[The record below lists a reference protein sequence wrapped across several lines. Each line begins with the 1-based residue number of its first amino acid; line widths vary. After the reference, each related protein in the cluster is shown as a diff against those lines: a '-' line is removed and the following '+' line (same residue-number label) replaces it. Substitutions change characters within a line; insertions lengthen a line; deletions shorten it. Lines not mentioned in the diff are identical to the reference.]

1 MRRISIYFLYF
12 LLLSI
17 VIYLFGPDN
26 SDKDSSIEK
35 MSLEEEIAND
45 LKRNPGF
52 TTGLTMEDVSKEIL
66 EKQLKAQGKTFEKYI
81 NYFVPV
87 AAGITEKTLDDYISS
102 GSNFIKDRKS
112 FISGPRPLTE
122 ISDGVFVDRQ
132 IYHATGQKVIFKNVK
147 SNMGDAGLFE
157 TSTREGFTTTNHT
170 ATESTD
176 RIEFIDNPFSGI
188 LGSGSG
194 KTEEELEELTPTYGK
209 GLPRDSD
216 TLIPNESSYPSWET
230 GEYESINPQRMKDV
244 VIDISNIALES
255 KKRTPYWGRL
265 PGTPEDKKTMDY
277 IESKLT
283 KLGFSIEKKDV
294 YITKEWRPT
303 EWSLSYKFDNKSRS
317 IQSAF
322 PTGENI
328 NHLDSNINAEL
339 VWVGLGSEADFLNKD
354 IKGKAVVIY
363 SFFVPGGRS
372 HSASNRAKLFNANE
386 IASDKGAALIINIM
400 GVPGNGQFAG
410 GAFHGTSG
418 KPATSFKAP
427 IITIS
432 QDEGFLLRDRML
444 KEKIFIEFNLKI
456 DVIEN
461 LKTTYMIAKLDGA
474 SNEEIFIGAH
484 TDGYFEGAMD
494 NASGIAV
501 GLEMAEYY
509 SKIDRKRGITFFLYP
524 DHHHGEYSV
533 REVEDYYDWDN
544 VAIVL
549 TLEHPS
555 QSQLYWFNEDIVVS
569 NAIGSF
575 RWNVTGSEKLE
586 KIFKRRLKE
595 NGVSIY
601 NNMTDK
607 PKLTDKA
614 PGFHII
620 DHVIYHTTFDIPE
633 LVPAEGMKRSTKAF
647 IGMIEDVNEL
657 SLEELR

>member
-1 MRRISIYFLYF
+1 MWSLLRYFLGFF
-12 LLLSI
+12 LMLSLVVYLI
-17 VIYLFGPDN
+17 VANTGERDTSQMSPELQEYYKNNAEAFD
-26 SDKDSSIEK
+26 DSSAEIRRLLDQVAGVHNDPIAIYESSPKVTSDRRSNLIRIISTDDSEKNILDSSVGEVAIEK
-35 MSLEEEIAND
+35 
-45 LKRNPGF
+45 LK
-52 TTGLTMEDVSKEIL
+52 
-66 EKQLKAQGKTFEKYI
+66 
-81 NYFVPV
+81 
-87 AAGITEKTLDDYISS
+87 
-102 GSNFIKDRKS
+102 
-112 FISGPRPLTE
+112 
-122 ISDGVFVDRQ
+122 
-132 IYHATGQKVIFKNVK
+132 
-147 SNMGDAGLFE
+147 
-157 TSTREGFTTTNHT
+157 
-170 ATESTD
+170 
-176 RIEFIDNPFSGI
+176 
-188 LGSGSG
+188 
-194 KTEEELEELTPTYGK
+194 PTYGK
-209 GLPRDSD
+209 GLPRNSD
-216 TLIPNESSYPSWET
+216 TLIPSESSYPVWET
-230 GEYESINPQRMKDV
+230 GEYESINPKRMKDV

-255 KKRTPYWGRL
+255 KERTPYWGRL

-277 IESKLT
+277 IENKLT
-283 KLGFSIEKKDV
+283 KLGFDIEKKDV

-303 EWSLSYKFDNKSRS
+303 EWSLSYNFDNKSHS
-317 IQSAF
+317 IKSAF

-328 NHLDSNINAEL
+328 NHLDSNVNAEL

-400 GVPGNGQFAG
+400 GVPGDGQFAG

-418 KPATSFKAP
+418 KPASSFKAP

-444 KEKIFIEFNLKI
+444 KEKIFVEFNLKI
-456 DVIEN
+456 DVIDN
-461 LKTTYMIAKLDGA
+461 LKTTYMIAKLDGT
-474 SNEEIFIGAH
+474 SDEEIFIGAH

-509 SKIDRKRGITFFLYP
+509 SKIKKIDRRRGITFFLYP

-633 LVPAEGMKRSTKAF
+633 LVPAEGMKRATKAF

>member
-1 MRRISIYFLYF
+1 MWSLLRYFLGFF
-12 LLLSI
+12 LMLSLVVYLI
-17 VIYLFGPDN
+17 VANTGERDTSQMSPELQEYYKNNAEAFD
-26 SDKDSSIEK
+26 DSSAEIRRLLDQVAGVHNDPIAIYESSPKVTSDRRSNLIRIISTDDSEKNILDSSVGEVAIEK
-35 MSLEEEIAND
+35 
-45 LKRNPGF
+45 LK
-52 TTGLTMEDVSKEIL
+52 
-66 EKQLKAQGKTFEKYI
+66 
-81 NYFVPV
+81 
-87 AAGITEKTLDDYISS
+87 
-102 GSNFIKDRKS
+102 
-112 FISGPRPLTE
+112 
-122 ISDGVFVDRQ
+122 
-132 IYHATGQKVIFKNVK
+132 
-147 SNMGDAGLFE
+147 
-157 TSTREGFTTTNHT
+157 
-170 ATESTD
+170 
-176 RIEFIDNPFSGI
+176 
-188 LGSGSG
+188 
-194 KTEEELEELTPTYGK
+194 PTYGK
-209 GLPRDSD
+209 GLPRNSD
-216 TLIPNESSYPSWET
+216 TLIPSESSYPVWET
-230 GEYESINPQRMKDV
+230 GEYESINPKRMKDV

-255 KKRTPYWGRL
+255 KERTPYWGRL

-277 IESKLT
+277 IENKLT
-283 KLGFSIEKKDV
+283 KLGFDIEKKDV

-303 EWSLSYKFDNKSRS
+303 EWSLSYNFDNKSHS
-317 IQSAF
+317 IKSAF

-328 NHLDSNINAEL
+328 NHLDSNVNAEL

-400 GVPGNGQFAG
+400 GVPGDGQFAG

-418 KPATSFKAP
+418 KPASSFKAP

-444 KEKIFIEFNLKI
+444 KEKIFVEFNLKI

-461 LKTTYMIAKLDGA
+461 LKTTYMIARLDGA
-474 SNEEIFIGAH
+474 SDEEIFIGAH

-509 SKIDRKRGITFFLYP
+509 SKIKKIDRRRGITFFLYP

-633 LVPAEGMKRSTKAF
+633 LVPAEGMKRATKAF

>member
-1 MRRISIYFLYF
+1 MQRISIYFLYF

-17 VIYLFGPDN
+17 VIYLFVPNN
-26 SDKDSSIEK
+26 SDRDSSIEE
-35 MSLEEEIAND
+35 MSLEEELAND

-52 TTGLTMEDVSKEIL
+52 SVGVDMPKSSQAIL
-66 EKQLKAQGKTFEKYI
+66 QSQGKRFERFAE
-81 NYFVPV
+81 YFTPL
-87 AAGITEKTLDDYISS
+87 AAGVTEQNLSEYVMS
-102 GSNFIKDRKS
+102 GSEFIKDKKT
-112 FISGPRPLTE
+112 FLSGPRKLRE
-122 ISDGVFVDRQ
+122 ICPGVYVDAE
-132 IYHATGQKVIFKNVK
+132 IYDNTGKQVVFKDIK
-147 SNMGDAGLFE
+147 SNVDYAECEIIGLRVE
-157 TSTREGFTTTNHT
+157 
-170 ATESTD
+170 
-176 RIEFIDNPFSGI
+176 NPYSGI
-188 LGSGSG
+188 LGSYD
-194 KTEEELEELTPTYGK
+194 TEESVDELLKQEQARTEAPTTTYGK

-265 PGTPEDKKTMDY
+265 PGTPEDEKTMNY
-277 IESKLT
+277 IENKLID
-283 KLGFSIEKKDV
+283 LGFSIEKKDV
-294 YITKEWRPT
+294 FISKEWRPK
-303 EWSLSYKFDNKSRS
+303 EWLLGYTYNNEFHS
-317 IQSAF
+317 ITSAF

-328 NHLDSNINAEL
+328 KHLDSNFNGEL
-339 VWVGLGSEADFLNKD
+339 VWVGLGSEADFLGKD

-372 HSASNRAKLFNANE
+372 HSASNRAGLFYANE
-386 IASDKGAALIINIM
+386 RASKKGASLIINIM
-400 GVPGNGQFAG
+400 GVPGDGMFAG

-418 KPATSFKAP
+418 KPTTSYDAP
-427 IITIS
+427 VITIS

-444 KEKIFIEFNLKI
+444 KEKIIVDFSLKI

-461 LKTTYMIAKLDGA
+461 LKTTYMIAKLDGV
-474 SNEEIFIGAH
+474 SKEEIFLGAH

-501 GLEMAEYY
+501 GLEMAEYFAKLKK
-509 SKIDRKRGITFFLYP
+509 SERKRSIVFFLYP

-533 REVEDYYDWDN
+533 REVEEYYDWDK
-544 VAIVL
+544 VAVVL

-575 RWNVTGSEKLE
+575 RWNVTGSDRLE
-586 KIFKRRLKE
+586 YIFKQRLKE

-601 NNMTDK
+601 NYMTDK

-633 LVPAEGMKRSTKAF
+633 LVPAEGMKRATKAF
-647 IGMIEDVNEL
+647 LGIVDDVNEL
-657 SLEELR
+657 SLQELR

>member
-1 MRRISIYFLYF
+1 MWSLLRYFLGFF
-12 LLLSI
+12 LMLSLVVYLI
-17 VIYLFGPDN
+17 VANTGERDTSQMSPELQEYYKNNAEAFD
-26 SDKDSSIEK
+26 DSSAEIRRLLDQVAGVHNDPIAIYESSPKVTSDRRSNLIRIISTDDSEKNILDSSVGEVAIEK
-35 MSLEEEIAND
+35 
-45 LKRNPGF
+45 LK
-52 TTGLTMEDVSKEIL
+52 
-66 EKQLKAQGKTFEKYI
+66 
-81 NYFVPV
+81 
-87 AAGITEKTLDDYISS
+87 
-102 GSNFIKDRKS
+102 
-112 FISGPRPLTE
+112 
-122 ISDGVFVDRQ
+122 
-132 IYHATGQKVIFKNVK
+132 
-147 SNMGDAGLFE
+147 
-157 TSTREGFTTTNHT
+157 
-170 ATESTD
+170 
-176 RIEFIDNPFSGI
+176 
-188 LGSGSG
+188 
-194 KTEEELEELTPTYGK
+194 PTYGK
-209 GLPRDSD
+209 GLPRNSD
-216 TLIPNESSYPSWET
+216 TLIPSESSYPVWET
-230 GEYESINPQRMKDV
+230 GEYESINPKRMKDV

-255 KKRTPYWGRL
+255 KERTPYWGRL

-277 IESKLT
+277 IENKLT
-283 KLGFSIEKKDV
+283 KLGFDIEKKDV

-303 EWSLSYKFDNKSRS
+303 EWSLSYNFDNKSHS
-317 IQSAF
+317 IKSAF

-328 NHLDSNINAEL
+328 NHLDSNVNAEL

-400 GVPGNGQFAG
+400 GVPGDGQFAG

-418 KPATSFKAP
+418 KPASSFKAP

-444 KEKIFIEFNLKI
+444 KEKIFVEFNLKI

-461 LKTTYMIAKLDGA
+461 LKTTYMIAKLDGT
-474 SNEEIFIGAH
+474 SDEEIFIGAH

-509 SKIDRKRGITFFLYP
+509 SKIKKIDRRRGITFFLYP

-633 LVPAEGMKRSTKAF
+633 LVPAEGMKRATKAF

>member
-1 MRRISIYFLYF
+1 MKSLQISFILLFSF
-12 LLLSI
+12 LL
-17 VIYLFGPDN
+17 
-26 SDKDSSIEK
+26 
-35 MSLEEEIAND
+35 
-45 LKRNPGF
+45 
-52 TTGLTMEDVSKEIL
+52 
-66 EKQLKAQGKTFEKYI
+66 
-81 NYFVPV
+81 
-87 AAGITEKTLDDYISS
+87 
-102 GSNFIKDRKS
+102 
-112 FISGPRPLTE
+112 
-122 ISDGVFVDRQ
+122 ISD
-132 IYHATGQKVIFKNVK
+132 
-147 SNMGDAGLFE
+147 
-157 TSTREGFTTTNHT
+157 
-170 ATESTD
+170 ES
-176 RIEFIDNPFSGI
+176 EP
-188 LGSGSG
+188 L
-194 KTEEELEELTPTYGK
+194 YGK

-216 TLIPNESSYPSWET
+216 QLIPSESSYPSWET

-303 EWSLSYKFDNKSRS
+303 EWSLSYRFDNKSRS
-317 IQSAF
+317 IKSAF

-444 KEKIFIEFNLKI
+444 KEKIFVEFNLKI

-461 LKTTYMIAKLDGA
+461 LKTTYMIARLDGA
-474 SNEEIFIGAH
+474 SDEEIFIGAH

-509 SKIDRKRGITFFLYP
+509 SKIKKIDRKRGITFFLYP

-601 NNMTDK
+601 NYMTDK

-633 LVPAEGMKRSTKAF
+633 LVPAEGMKRATKAF

>member
-1 MRRISIYFLYF
+1 MWSLLRYFLGFF
-12 LLLSI
+12 LMLSLVVYLI
-17 VIYLFGPDN
+17 VANTGERDTSQMSPELQEYYKNNAEAFD
-26 SDKDSSIEK
+26 DSSAEIRRLLDQVAGVHNDPIAIYESSPKVTSDRRSNLIRIISTDDSEKNILDSSVGEVAIEK
-35 MSLEEEIAND
+35 
-45 LKRNPGF
+45 LK
-52 TTGLTMEDVSKEIL
+52 
-66 EKQLKAQGKTFEKYI
+66 
-81 NYFVPV
+81 
-87 AAGITEKTLDDYISS
+87 
-102 GSNFIKDRKS
+102 
-112 FISGPRPLTE
+112 
-122 ISDGVFVDRQ
+122 
-132 IYHATGQKVIFKNVK
+132 
-147 SNMGDAGLFE
+147 
-157 TSTREGFTTTNHT
+157 
-170 ATESTD
+170 
-176 RIEFIDNPFSGI
+176 
-188 LGSGSG
+188 
-194 KTEEELEELTPTYGK
+194 PTYGK
-209 GLPRDSD
+209 GLPRNSD
-216 TLIPNESSYPSWET
+216 TLIPSESSYPVWET
-230 GEYESINPQRMKDV
+230 GEYESINPKRMKDV

-255 KKRTPYWGRL
+255 KERTPYWGRL

-277 IESKLT
+277 IENKLT
-283 KLGFSIEKKDV
+283 KLGFDIEKKDV

-303 EWSLSYKFDNKSRS
+303 EWSLSYNFDNKSHS
-317 IQSAF
+317 IKSAF

-328 NHLDSNINAEL
+328 NHLDSNVNAEL

-400 GVPGNGQFAG
+400 GVPGDGQFAG

-418 KPATSFKAP
+418 KPTSSFKAP

-444 KEKIFIEFNLKI
+444 KEKIFVEFNLKI
-456 DVIEN
+456 DVIDN
-461 LKTTYMIAKLDGA
+461 LKTTYMIAKLDGT
-474 SNEEIFIGAH
+474 SDEEIFIGAH

-509 SKIDRKRGITFFLYP
+509 SKIKKIDRRRGITFFLYP

-633 LVPAEGMKRSTKAF
+633 LVPAEGMKRATKAF

>member
-1 MRRISIYFLYF
+1 M
-12 LLLSI
+12 
-17 VIYLFGPDN
+17 
-26 SDKDSSIEK
+26 K
-35 MSLEEEIAND
+35 SLQI
-45 LKRNPGF
+45 
-52 TTGLTMEDVSKEIL
+52 
-66 EKQLKAQGKTFEKYI
+66 
-81 NYFVPV
+81 
-87 AAGITEKTLDDYISS
+87 
-102 GSNFIKDRKS
+102 S
-112 FISGPRPLTE
+112 FILLFSFFLISHEAEPL
-122 ISDGVFVDRQ
+122 
-132 IYHATGQKVIFKNVK
+132 
-147 SNMGDAGLFE
+147 
-157 TSTREGFTTTNHT
+157 
-170 ATESTD
+170 
-176 RIEFIDNPFSGI
+176 
-188 LGSGSG
+188 
-194 KTEEELEELTPTYGK
+194 YGK
-209 GLPRDSD
+209 GLPRDSAQ
-216 TLIPNESSYPSWET
+216 LIPSESSYPSWET
-230 GEYESINPQRMKDV
+230 GEYESINPQRMKEV

-265 PGTPEDKKTMDY
+265 PGTPEDKKTMEY

-317 IQSAF
+317 IKSAF

-372 HSASNRAKLFNANE
+372 HSASNRANLFNANE
-386 IASDKGAALIINIM
+386 IASKKGAALIINIM
-400 GVPGNGQFAG
+400 GVPGDGQFAG

-418 KPATSFKAP
+418 KPASSYKAP

-444 KEKIFIEFNLKI
+444 KEKIFVKFNLKI

-461 LKTTYMIAKLDGA
+461 LKTTYMIARLDGA
-474 SNEEIFIGAH
+474 SDEEIFIGAH

-509 SKIDRKRGITFFLYP
+509 SKMKKEDRKRSIIFFLYP

-533 REVEDYYDWDN
+533 REVEDYYDWNN

-575 RWNVTGSEKLE
+575 RWNVTGSERLE
-586 KIFKRRLKE
+586 KIFKNRLKE

-601 NNMTDK
+601 NYMTDK
-607 PKLTDKA
+607 PKLTDRA

-633 LVPAEGMKRSTKAF
+633 LVPAEGMKRATKAF
-647 IGMIEDVNEL
+647 LGMIEDVNEL

>member
-1 MRRISIYFLYF
+1 MWSLLRYFLGFF
-12 LLLSI
+12 LMLSLVVYLI
-17 VIYLFGPDN
+17 VANTGERDTSQMSPELQEYYKNNAEAFD
-26 SDKDSSIEK
+26 DSSAEIRRLLDQVAGVHNDPIAIYESSPKVTSDRRSNLIRIISTDDSEKNILDSSVGEVAIEK
-35 MSLEEEIAND
+35 
-45 LKRNPGF
+45 LK
-52 TTGLTMEDVSKEIL
+52 
-66 EKQLKAQGKTFEKYI
+66 
-81 NYFVPV
+81 
-87 AAGITEKTLDDYISS
+87 
-102 GSNFIKDRKS
+102 
-112 FISGPRPLTE
+112 
-122 ISDGVFVDRQ
+122 
-132 IYHATGQKVIFKNVK
+132 
-147 SNMGDAGLFE
+147 
-157 TSTREGFTTTNHT
+157 
-170 ATESTD
+170 
-176 RIEFIDNPFSGI
+176 
-188 LGSGSG
+188 
-194 KTEEELEELTPTYGK
+194 PTYGK
-209 GLPRDSD
+209 GLPRNSD
-216 TLIPNESSYPSWET
+216 TLIPSESSYPVWET
-230 GEYESINPQRMKDV
+230 GEYESINPKRMKDV

-255 KKRTPYWGRL
+255 KERTPYWGRL

-277 IESKLT
+277 IENKLT
-283 KLGFSIEKKDV
+283 KLGFDIEKKDV

-303 EWSLSYKFDNKSRS
+303 EWSLSYNFDNKSHS
-317 IQSAF
+317 IKSAF

-328 NHLDSNINAEL
+328 NHLDSNVNAEL

-400 GVPGNGQFAG
+400 GVPGDGQFAG

-418 KPATSFKAP
+418 KPASSFKAP

-444 KEKIFIEFNLKI
+444 KEKIFVEFNLKI
-456 DVIEN
+456 DVIDN

-474 SNEEIFIGAH
+474 SDEEIFIGAH

-509 SKIDRKRGITFFLYP
+509 SKIKKIDRRRGITFFLYP

-633 LVPAEGMKRSTKAF
+633 LVPAEGMKRATKAF

>member
-1 MRRISIYFLYF
+1 MWSLLRYFLGFF
-12 LLLSI
+12 LMLSLVVYLI
-17 VIYLFGPDN
+17 VANTGERDTSQMSPGLQEYYKNNAEAFD
-26 SDKDSSIEK
+26 DSSAEIKRLLDKVAGVHNDPIAIYESSPKVTSDRRSNLVRIISTDDSEKNILDSSVGEVAIEK
-35 MSLEEEIAND
+35 
-45 LKRNPGF
+45 LK
-52 TTGLTMEDVSKEIL
+52 
-66 EKQLKAQGKTFEKYI
+66 
-81 NYFVPV
+81 
-87 AAGITEKTLDDYISS
+87 
-102 GSNFIKDRKS
+102 
-112 FISGPRPLTE
+112 
-122 ISDGVFVDRQ
+122 
-132 IYHATGQKVIFKNVK
+132 
-147 SNMGDAGLFE
+147 
-157 TSTREGFTTTNHT
+157 
-170 ATESTD
+170 
-176 RIEFIDNPFSGI
+176 
-188 LGSGSG
+188 
-194 KTEEELEELTPTYGK
+194 PTYGK
-209 GLPRDSD
+209 GLPRNSD
-216 TLIPNESSYPSWET
+216 TLIPSESSYPVWET
-230 GEYESINPQRMKDV
+230 GEYESINPKRMKDV

-255 KKRTPYWGRL
+255 KERTPYWGRL

-277 IESKLT
+277 IENKLT
-283 KLGFSIEKKDV
+283 KLGFDIEKKDV

-303 EWSLSYKFDNKSRS
+303 EWSLSYNFDNKSHS
-317 IQSAF
+317 IKSAF

-328 NHLDSNINAEL
+328 NHLDSNVNAEL

-400 GVPGNGQFAG
+400 GVPGDGQFAG

-418 KPATSFKAP
+418 KPASSFKAP

-444 KEKIFIEFNLKI
+444 KEKIFVEFNLKI

-461 LKTTYMIAKLDGA
+461 LKTTYMIARLDGA
-474 SNEEIFIGAH
+474 SDEEIFIGAH

-509 SKIDRKRGITFFLYP
+509 SKIKKIDRKRGITFFLYP

-533 REVEDYYDWDN
+533 REVEDYYDWSN

-601 NNMTDK
+601 NYMTDK

-633 LVPAEGMKRSTKAF
+633 LVPAEGMKRATKAF

-657 SLEELR
+657 SLEDLR

>member
-1 MRRISIYFLYF
+1 MKSLQISFILVFSF
-12 LLLSI
+12 LLIS
-17 VIYLFGPDN
+17 
-26 SDKDSSIEK
+26 
-35 MSLEEEIAND
+35 EEA
-45 LKRNPGF
+45 
-52 TTGLTMEDVSKEIL
+52 
-66 EKQLKAQGKTFEKYI
+66 Y
-81 NYFVPV
+81 
-87 AAGITEKTLDDYISS
+87 
-102 GSNFIKDRKS
+102 
-112 FISGPRPLTE
+112 
-122 ISDGVFVDRQ
+122 
-132 IYHATGQKVIFKNVK
+132 
-147 SNMGDAGLFE
+147 
-157 TSTREGFTTTNHT
+157 
-170 ATESTD
+170 
-176 RIEFIDNPFSGI
+176 
-188 LGSGSG
+188 
-194 KTEEELEELTPTYGK
+194 PTYGK

-216 TLIPNESSYPSWET
+216 ELIPSDSSYPIWET
-230 GEYESINPQRMKDV
+230 GKYESINPQRMKDI

-255 KKRTPYWGRL
+255 KNRTPYWGRL

-277 IESKLT
+277 IESKLK

-294 YITKEWRPT
+294 FITKEWRPT
-303 EWSLSYKFDNKSRS
+303 EWSLGYKFNNKFYS
-317 IQSAF
+317 IKSAF

-328 NHLDSNINAEL
+328 NHIDSNVNAEL
-339 VWVGLGSEADFLNKD
+339 VWVGLGSEADFMNKD
-354 IKGKAVVIY
+354 VKGKAVVIY

-386 IASDKGAALIINIM
+386 IASDRGAALIINIM
-400 GVPGNGQFAG
+400 GVPGDGQFAG

-418 KPATSFKAP
+418 KPASSYEAP

-444 KEKIFIEFNLKI
+444 KEKIFVEFNLKI
-456 DVIEN
+456 DVLNN
-461 LKTTYMIAKLDGA
+461 LKTTYMIAKLDGL
-474 SNEEIFIGAH
+474 SEEEIFIGAH
-484 TDGYFEGAMD
+484 TDGYFAGAMD

-509 SKIDRKRGITFFLYP
+509 SKMEKLDRQRTITFFLYP

-533 REVEDYYDWDN
+533 REVEEYYDWDN

-555 QSQLYWFNEDIVVS
+555 QSQLYWFNENIVVS

-586 KIFKRRLKE
+586 KIFKKRLKE

-601 NNMTDK
+601 NYMTDK
-607 PKLTDKA
+607 PKLTDRA

-633 LVPAEGMKRSTKAF
+633 LVPAEGMKRATKAF
-647 IGMIEDVNEL
+647 IGMVEDVNKL

>member
-1 MRRISIYFLYF
+1 M
-12 LLLSI
+12 
-17 VIYLFGPDN
+17 
-26 SDKDSSIEK
+26 EE
-35 MSLEEEIAND
+35 MSFEEELAND

-52 TTGLTMEDVSKEIL
+52 TIGLEMSQSSQDIL
-66 EKQLKAQGKTFEKYI
+66 KTQGKVFAKYAE
-81 NYFVPV
+81 YFTPL
-87 AAGITEKTLDDYISS
+87 AAGVTEQNLSEYVMS
-102 GSNFIKDRKS
+102 GSEFIKDKKT
-112 FISGPRPLTE
+112 FLSGPRQLTE
-122 ISDGVFVDRQ
+122 ICPGVYVDAE
-132 IYHATGQKVIFKNVK
+132 IYNNTGKQVVFKDIK
-147 SNMGDAGLFE
+147 SNVDYAECEIIRLSVE
-157 TSTREGFTTTNHT
+157 
-170 ATESTD
+170 
-176 RIEFIDNPFSGI
+176 NPYSGI
-188 LGSGSG
+188 LGPGD
-194 KTEEELEELTPTYGK
+194 TEESVDELLKQEQARTEAPTTTYGK

-216 TLIPNESSYPSWET
+216 TLIPNESSYPVWET
-230 GEYESINPQRMKDV
+230 GEYESIDPQRMKNV

-277 IESKLT
+277 IENKLT
-283 KLGFSIEKKDV
+283 KLGFDIEKKDV
-294 YITKEWRPT
+294 YINKEWRPT
-303 EWSLSYKFDNKSRS
+303 EWSLSYNFDNKIHS
-317 IQSAF
+317 IKSAF

-328 NHLDSNINAEL
+328 NHLDSNVNAEL

-400 GVPGNGQFAG
+400 GVPGDGQFAG

-418 KPATSFKAP
+418 KPASSFKAP

-444 KEKIFIEFNLKI
+444 KEKIFVEFNLKI

-461 LKTTYMIAKLDGA
+461 LKTTYMIARLDGA
-474 SNEEIFIGAH
+474 SDEEIFIGAH

-509 SKIDRKRGITFFLYP
+509 SKMKKEDRKRSITFFLYP

-533 REVEDYYDWDN
+533 RELEDYYDWDN

-575 RWNVTGSEKLE
+575 RWNVTGSERLE

-601 NNMTDK
+601 NYMTDK

-633 LVPAEGMKRSTKAF
+633 LVPAEGMKRATKAF

-657 SLEELR
+657 SLEEVR

>member
-1 MRRISIYFLYF
+1 M
-12 LLLSI
+12 
-17 VIYLFGPDN
+17 
-26 SDKDSSIEK
+26 EE
-35 MSLEEEIAND
+35 MSFEEELAND

-52 TTGLTMEDVSKEIL
+52 TIGLEMSQSSQDIL
-66 EKQLKAQGKTFEKYI
+66 KTQGKVFAKYAE
-81 NYFVPV
+81 YFTPL
-87 AAGITEKTLDDYISS
+87 AAGVTEQNLSEYVMS
-102 GSNFIKDRKS
+102 GSEFIKDKKT
-112 FISGPRPLTE
+112 FLSGPRQLTE
-122 ISDGVFVDRQ
+122 ICPGVYVDAE
-132 IYHATGQKVIFKNVK
+132 IYNNTGKQVVFKDIK
-147 SNMGDAGLFE
+147 SNVDYAECEIIRLSVE
-157 TSTREGFTTTNHT
+157 
-170 ATESTD
+170 
-176 RIEFIDNPFSGI
+176 NPYSGI
-188 LGSGSG
+188 LGPGD
-194 KTEEELEELTPTYGK
+194 TEESVDELLKQEQARTEAPTTTYGK

-216 TLIPNESSYPSWET
+216 TLIPNESSYPVWET
-230 GEYESINPQRMKDV
+230 GEYESIDPQRMKNV

-265 PGTPEDKKTMDY
+265 PGTPEDKKTIDY
-277 IESKLT
+277 IENKLT
-283 KLGFSIEKKDV
+283 KLGFDIEKKDV
-294 YITKEWRPT
+294 YINKEWRPT
-303 EWSLSYKFDNKSRS
+303 EWSLSYNFDNKIHS
-317 IQSAF
+317 IKSAF

-328 NHLDSNINAEL
+328 NHLDSNVNAEL

-400 GVPGNGQFAG
+400 GVPGDGQFAG

-418 KPATSFKAP
+418 KPASSFKAP

-444 KEKIFIEFNLKI
+444 KEKIFVEFNLKI

-461 LKTTYMIAKLDGA
+461 LKTTYMIARLDGA
-474 SNEEIFIGAH
+474 SDEEIFIGAH

-509 SKIDRKRGITFFLYP
+509 SKMKKEDRKRSITFFLYP

-533 REVEDYYDWDN
+533 RELEDYYDWDN

-575 RWNVTGSEKLE
+575 RWNVTGSERLE

-601 NNMTDK
+601 NYMTDK

-633 LVPAEGMKRSTKAF
+633 LVPAEGMKRATKAF

-657 SLEELR
+657 SLEEVR